1 MRDTSV
7 TDGERPKGRYTADS
21 LLNGI
26 DIMMEELNEAGR

>member
-1 MRDTSV
+1 MRDTCI
-7 TDGERPKGRYTADS
+7 TDDECPKGRYAADS